1 MYSACRNARATI
13 VNVGFAEPGVLKT
26 LPSETNKFLMS

>member
-1 MYSACRNARATI
+1 MYSACRSTNATI
-13 VNVGFAEPGVLKT
+13 VNVGFAEPGVLNT